1 LGLCTRAFRS
11 LSGWR
16 TSARAT
22 AGSAGAAL
30 KAEVPLQIG
39 VADQFEK
46 NGSLIETI
54 EALRGDGRSLRPYVI
69 PSLQHVEKWL
79 ADNEVFDPEGP
90 EEMFEPFSNRGLLR
104 RFGRK

>member
-1 LGLCTRAFRS
+1 M
-11 LSGWR
+11 
-16 TSARAT
+16 
-22 AGSAGAAL
+22 
-30 KAEVPLQIG
+30 E
-39 VADQFEK
+39 
-46 NGSLIETI
+46 
-54 EALRGDGRSLRPYVI
+54 GRFRPYVI